1 MLEPYPAPS
10 KPKLPLARLA
20 SRWRR
25 IRQKRFKLLG
35 VGVLVLIGLFDY
47 YALRHLV
54 YGQLSVG
61 IWVGFG
67 VLALLS
73 IPVTFFGL
81 IIAAVLLVN

>member
-1 MLEPYPAPS
+1 ML
-10 KPKLPLARLA
+10 
-20 SRWRR
+20 
-25 IRQKRFKLLG
+25 LL
-35 VGVLVLIGLFDY
+35 VGLFDY

-73 IPVTFFGL
+73 IPVTFLGL
-81 IIAAVLLVN
+81 IAGAVLLVS

>member
-10 KPKLPLARLA
+10 RPKLPLARLVF
-20 SRWRR
+20 RWKR
-25 IRQKRFKLLG
+25 IRRKRFKLLG
-35 VGVLVLIGLFDY
+35 LSVLLLVGLFDY

-67 VLALLS
+67 MLALLS

-81 IIAAVLLVN
+81 IAAAVLLMS

>member
-1 MLEPYPAPS
+1 ML
-10 KPKLPLARLA
+10 
-20 SRWRR
+20 
-25 IRQKRFKLLG
+25 LL
-35 VGVLVLIGLFDY
+35 VGMFDY

-81 IIAAVLLVN
+81 IIAAVLLVS